1 MLKLT
6 LMSASSNLTIKEI
19 FLMIILH
26 DIICKM
32 MSFYILNI
40 INIIDIDVLTYF
52 KVLII
57 FYKYIDNN
65 IHDRV
70 SLHIKCY

>member
-1 MLKLT
+1 
-6 LMSASSNLTIKEI
+6 MSASLSSADEEI
-19 FLMIILH
+19 FLIIVLD

-32 MSFYILNI
+32 MFFYILSV
-40 INIIDIDVLTYF
+40 INVIDIDVLTYF
-52 KVLII
+52 KVLIVFCEHI
-57 FYKYIDNN
+57 NNN

>member
-1 MLKLT
+1 
-6 LMSASSNLTIKEI
+6 MSALLGSADKEI
-19 FLMIILH
+19 FLMIVLD

-32 MSFYILNI
+32 MSFYILNV
-40 INIIDIDVLTYF
+40 INMIDIDVLTYF
-52 KVLII
+52 EVLVV
-57 FYKYIDNN
+57 FCKHVDNN

>member
-1 MLKLT
+1 MLT
-6 LMSASSNLTIKEI
+6 LSDSANKEI
-19 FLMIILH
+19 FLMIVLN

-32 MSFYILNI
+32 MSFYILSI
-40 INIIDIDVLTYF
+40 INMIDIDVLTYF
-52 KVLII
+52 EVLII
-57 FYKYIDNN
+57 FYKHIDNN

>member
-1 MLKLT
+1 
-6 LMSASSNLTIKEI
+6 MSALLDSVNEEI
-19 FLMIILH
+19 FLMIVLN

-32 MSFYILNI
+32 MSFYILSI
-40 INIIDIDVLTYF
+40 INMIDIDVLTYL
-52 KVLII
+52 KVLVV
-57 FYKYIDNN
+57 FCEHIDNN